1 MTRGSPMFK
10 LLDLVNFTLERI
22 RQHFILVMLVLVG
35 LSVATTLALSLPLY
49 VDSVYTNILASRL
62 GDPPYAFLFRG
73 FNITLSQADIDA
85 GRAGIERQFVETV
98 NLPAAQTVRYV
109 RA

>member
-1 MTRGSPMFK
+1 MFK
-10 LLDLVNFTLERI
+10 LLDLVNFTFERI
-22 RQHFILVMLVLVG
+22 RQHFILVMLLLVG
-35 LSVATTLALSLPLY
+35 RSVATTLALSLPLY

-85 GRAGIERQFVETV
+85 GRTKPIEDVFEWLIAKYEAMAKVSG
-98 NLPAAQTVRYV
+98 
-109 RA
+109 